1 MKNQSNW
8 EVKVMKNILS
18 VLPVRMFVL
27 GLSLLFPMTLLAAD
41 LYTFQDEEGLA
52 YVTNIP
58 GPGRRK
64 YSPSMARLRA
74 KRKAV
79 LPQKM
84 KDVFIDNQDYAEAIL
99 SACERFSVDPLLVRA
114 VIKAESNFDPE
125 ALSPK
130 GAIGLMQLMPKTARE
145 MGVSDP
151 FNPVENIHGGVS
163 YLSQLLNTLNG
174 DVPLALAAYNAGPHR
189 VMSYNGI
196 PPFRETRNYIERV
209 MGYYEHFK
217 GKDAL

>member
-1 MKNQSNW
+1 MINF
-8 EVKVMKNILS
+8 LS
-18 VLPVRMFVL
+18 VLSVRMFVL
-27 GLSLLFPMTLLAAD
+27 GMALLFPMTVLAAD

-52 YVTNIP
+52 YITNIP

-64 YSPSMARLRA
+64 YHPSMTRLRA
-74 KRKAV
+74 KKKTV
-79 LPQKM
+79 LPQKI
-84 KDVFIDNQDYAEAIL
+84 KDASGGNQDYAEAIL

-151 FNPVENIHGGVS
+151 FNPVENIQGGVG